1 MKSLPGGGLSAR
13 AVWFWRWLLRCIERE
28 SKLIPLISRYA
39 YAENH
44 DHVVLVTAKDI
55 AGGA

>member
-1 MKSLPGGGLSAR
+1 MKSLPGGKPISKSGLVLAA
-13 AVWFWRWLLRCIERE
+13 AVAMYCERE
-28 SKLIPLISRYA
+28 QIDPLISRYA

-55 AGGA
+55 TGGA